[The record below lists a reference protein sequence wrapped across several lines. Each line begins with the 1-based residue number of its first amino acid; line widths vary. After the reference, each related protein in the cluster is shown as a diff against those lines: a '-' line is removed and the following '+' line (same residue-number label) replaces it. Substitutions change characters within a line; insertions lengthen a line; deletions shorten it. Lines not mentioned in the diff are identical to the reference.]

1 MTAVKRIK
9 YPSHYLENIW
19 NEKKEKEKRNNHH
32 IQLKTLMK

>member
-19 NEKKEKEKRNNHH
+19 NEKRKKKKEIPITFNSK
-32 IQLKTLMK
+32 L